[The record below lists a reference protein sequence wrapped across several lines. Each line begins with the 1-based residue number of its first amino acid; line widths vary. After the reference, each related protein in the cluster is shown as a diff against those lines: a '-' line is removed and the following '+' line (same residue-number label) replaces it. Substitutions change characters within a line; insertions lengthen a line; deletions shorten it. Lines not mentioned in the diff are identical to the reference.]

1 MSRHASQRN
10 ASSEVNAIPAR
21 QSFDGPALEI
31 ALVNNMPSQA
41 IEATKA
47 QFAKLLRAGAGKVPF
62 RLRCYTLSSMPRG
75 EMARREIARSHE
87 DIEALYARGADAL
100 IVTGSEPRADR
111 LESEPYWGDFARLVD
126 WARVHTTSALWSCL
140 AAHGA
145 VLRLDG
151 VRRRRARE
159 KISGVFACE
168 VDANDWATRG
178 AGGSILVPHSRYN
191 GLSRSDLVERGYRIS
206 SWSGDVEVDC
216 FWRREP
222 SLFLFTQG
230 HPEYDAD
237 TLSREFRRDALR
249 FLNGESDCF
258 PAPPRNY
265 FSNEAQAALD
275 ALRQSVD
282 SLDRK
287 RLARMLGQIV
297 ESDAPSPTWADDAER
312 LYRNWLELVAF
323 EKIREA
329 RADATA

>member
-1 MSRHASQRN
+1 M
-10 ASSEVNAIPAR
+10 NAIPAR
-21 QSFDGPALEI
+21 QSFDGPALQI

-41 IEATKA
+41 IDATKA

-62 RLRCYTLSSMPRG
+62 RLRCYTFSSMPRG
-75 EMARREIARSHE
+75 KMVRREIARSHE

-126 WARVHTTSALWSCL
+126 WARVHTTAALWSCL

-230 HPEYDAD
+230 HPEYNAD

>member
-1 MSRHASQRN
+1 M
-10 ASSEVNAIPAR
+10 NAIPAR
-21 QSFDGPALEI
+21 QSFDGPALQI

-41 IEATKA
+41 IDATKA

-62 RLRCYTLSSMPRG
+62 RLRCYTFSSMPRG

-87 DIEALYARGADAL
+87 NIEALYARGADAL

-126 WARVHTTSALWSCL
+126 WARFHTTAALWSCL

-230 HPEYDAD
+230 HPEYNAD

>member
-1 MSRHASQRN
+1 M
-10 ASSEVNAIPAR
+10 NAIPAR
-21 QSFDGPALEI
+21 QSFDGPALQI

-41 IEATKA
+41 IDATKA

-62 RLRCYTLSSMPRG
+62 RLRCYTFSSMPRG

-87 DIEALYARGADAL
+87 NIEALYARGADAL

-126 WARVHTTSALWSCL
+126 WARFHTTSALWSCL

-230 HPEYDAD
+230 HPEYNAD

>member
-1 MSRHASQRN
+1 M
-10 ASSEVNAIPAR
+10 NAIPAR
-21 QSFDGPALEI
+21 QSFDGPALQI

-41 IEATKA
+41 IDATKA

-62 RLRCYTLSSMPRG
+62 RLRCYTFSSMPRG
-75 EMARREIARSHE
+75 KMVRREIARSHE